1 MISYVSSFQCN
12 AYFESTA
19 MLAMGW
25 SSRPCSWLSKFRS
38 QSSSFTS
45 SEKLSSTAPARV
57 PVTRSGLAGPDDQAK
72 AAVRGISL
80 NRTIVARLCQQRE
93 REREGGGGRR

>member
-1 MISYVSSFQCN
+1 
-12 AYFESTA
+12 

-25 SSRPCSWLSKFRS
+25 SSSPCSWLSRFRS
-38 QSSSFTS
+38 HSSSFTS

-57 PVTRSGLAGPDDQAK
+57 PVTRRGLAVPEDQAK

-80 NRTIVARLCQQRE
+80 NRTIFAQLCTETVGWCKQDGCPLTEARTSCSLL
-93 REREGGGGRR
+93 